1 VALKKIHI
9 SSNIV
14 DSAAVVLVRLL
25 DFKLSNSNLLTL
37 CFGVH
42 QGGDGVVECVHEE
55 SGRSNSVSAYKSW
68 NVPNRKQNRRVEDLS
83 GVNLESA
90 SIIDGAI
97 YCKVV
102 VDPVL
107 KVEDSTYD
115 LDNSDYFVLLA
126 AGASLKSTKTLAK

>member
-1 VALKKIHI
+1 MAFKKMHTSPNII
-9 SSNIV
+9 DSS
-14 DSAAVVLVRLL
+14 AVVCVRLL
-25 DFKLSNSNLLTL
+25 NSKLYNNYLLTI
-37 CFGVH
+37 CFAVH

-83 GVNLESA
+83 GVNLDSA

-102 VDPVL
+102 VDPIL

-115 LDNSDYFVLLA
+115 LDNNDYFVLLA
-126 AGASLKSTKTLAK
+126 AGASLKSTKIVAK

>member
-1 VALKKIHI
+1 
-9 SSNIV
+9 
-14 DSAAVVLVRLL
+14 
-25 DFKLSNSNLLTL
+25 
-37 CFGVH
+37 
-42 QGGDGVVECVHEE
+42 VVECVHEE

-83 GVNLESA
+83 GVNLDSA

-115 LDNSDYFVLLA
+115 LDNNDYFVLLA
-126 AGASLKSTKTLAK
+126 AGASLKSTKIVAKLEMKNSGVIKKILTPCSVQRWLPRRSVHK